1 MSWCIGP
8 VWRMA
13 RLLISVQLQKHL
25 DWHVGSKSEVCSGE
39 QSRGRN
45 SALVAGELDNLGK
58 FLALSELA
66 SLFINEGTGLNG
78 F

>member
-1 MSWCIGP
+1 M
-8 VWRMA
+8 
-13 RLLISVQLQKHL
+13 
-25 DWHVGSKSEVCSGE
+25 GSKREVCSGE

-45 SALVAGELDNLGK
+45 SALAASELDNLGK

-66 SLFINEGTGLNG
+66 SLFVNEGTGLNG